1 MSTAAPAN
9 VEHDLPA
16 GDWIRIRGARVHNLQ
31 NVDVDL
37 PRDRMI
43 VITGPSGSG
52 KSSLAFDTL
61 FAEGQRQ
68 FVESLSV
75 YVRQFLVQLQR
86 PDVDLIEGLQP
97 TISIDQRAGTQNPR
111 STVAT
116 VTEIHDYLRLLLAR
130 VGRPH
135 CPHCGASIRRQTS
148 EQIVDGIAGLPLGS
162 KVIVLAPLVRGRKG
176 KHQEALDA
184 VRKAGFLRVRIDGI
198 VYELEQVPEL
208 APRKTHTIEAIVDRL
223 IIRDNLRPRVAE
235 SVQLALRHGSGVLTI
250 LSQRGNGTAPTP
262 TGPLKP
268 NNNFKTSTNGGNG
281 HGATAKPQATARPAP
296 TTPAP
301 MTSASSSTAKP
312 AAASDAP
319 PAEWREDLYSTLH
332 ACPTCNISF
341 EELEPRTFSFN
352 SPYGACQACE
362 GLGSRSGFDPDLVVP
377 DRSLSLGGGA
387 IAPWREA
394 DPDEL
399 QARRKGLTDYL
410 REQGVRWNTP
420 LKNLDAADLQKLL
433 HGDDKK
439 FMGLLALLDEEYAA
453 APPAQREEMEPFR
466 TSIPCAVCEG
476 SRLRPEARAVKL
488 GDETIQTISEMPV
501 SSARGF
507 FATLQFDAEQEPIAR
522 PIIAEIQ
529 RRLDFLN
536 QVGIGYLTLARSADT
551 LSGGELQ
558 RIRLATGIGSG
569 LVGTCYIL
577 DEPSIGL
584 HPRDNK
590 RLIDALREL
599 QQLGNTVVVV
609 EHDEAIMR
617 EADHLIDMGP
627 GAGRHGGRV
636 VGIGRPADLAERE
649 DSVTGGYLSG
659 RLSIPVPAT
668 RRKANAKRAIVVEG
682 AAANNLKNVT
692 ARFPLGVFTCVT
704 GVSGSGKSSL
714 VNETLV
720 RAVKRE
726 LLGAG
731 PKPGPLKKLSGF
743 QHIDKLIEI
752 DQSPIGRTPRS
763 NPATYT
769 GLWDEIRKVY
779 STTREARQRGY
790 KVGRFSFNVAG
801 GRCEDCEGQGVR
813 KIEMNFLPDLYVPC
827 ETCGGARF
835 NRQTLE
841 VRYRDKSIADV
852 LDMPIDEAV
861 EFFEN
866 FPPLARVLQSLVEVG
881 LGYVTLGQN
890 CTTLS
895 GGEAQ
900 RIKLATELART
911 QTGNTLYVLDEPTTG
926 LHFDDVR
933 RLLDVLGRLVD
944 LGNTV
949 IVIEHNVD
957 VMKTADWII
966 DLGPEGG
973 AAGGEVTAVG
983 TPEEIAAVEGN
994 STGMFLRELLGGR

>member
-1 MSTAAPAN
+1 MSSAPLAD
-9 VEHDLPA
+9 EASLAPPGEA
-16 GDWIRIRGARVHNLQ
+16 IRIRGARVHNLQ

-37 PRDRMI
+37 PRDRLI

-75 YVRQFLVQLQR
+75 YVRQFLTQLQR

-116 VTEIHDYLRLLLAR
+116 VTEIHDYLRLLFAR
-130 VGRPH
+130 VGEPH
-135 CPHCGASIRRQTS
+135 CPHCGTPIRRQTP
-148 EQIVDGIAGLPLGS
+148 EQIVDLIAGLPLGS
-162 KVIVLAPLVRGRKG
+162 KVILLAPLVRGRKG

-208 APRKTHTIEAIVDRL
+208 APRKNHTVEAIVDRL

-235 SVQLALRHGSGVLTI
+235 SVQLALRHGGGVLTV
-250 LSQRGNGTAPTP
+250 LSQRGNGTAPASTA
-262 TGPLKP
+262 PLKP
-268 NNNFKTSTNGGNG
+268 NNNFKTPQGGNG
-281 HGATAKPQATARPAP
+281 HGGGNGVKAATSPPSKPTAATNGA
-296 TTPAP
+296 
-301 MTSASSSTAKP
+301 ASSAACKPVP
-312 AAASDAP
+312 AADAP
-319 PAEWREDLYSTLH
+319 PAEWRDELYSTLH
-332 ACPTCNISF
+332 ACPTCNLSF

-377 DRSLSLGGGA
+377 DRSLALGSGA
-387 IAPWREA
+387 VAPWRDA

-399 QARRKGLTDYL
+399 QRRRKGLVDWL
-410 REQGVRWNTP
+410 RDRGIRWNTP
-420 LKNLDAADLQKLL
+420 LKNVDDDVLRQLL

-439 FMGLLALLDEEYAA
+439 FIGLMALLDEEYAA
-453 APPAQREEMEPFR
+453 APPSVRDEWEPFR
-466 TSIPCAVCEG
+466 TSIPCAVCAG
-476 SRLRPEARAVKL
+476 SRLRPEARAVRFE
-488 GDETIQTISEMPV
+488 GQTIQSVGEMNVVAASE
-501 SSARGF
+501 F
-507 FATLQFDAEQEPIAR
+507 FAGVRLDEQRELVAR
-522 PIIAEIQ
+522 PILVEIG
-529 RRLDFLN
+529 RRLAFLN
-536 QVGIGYLTLARSADT
+536 QVGIGYLTLARAADS

-584 HPRDNK
+584 HPRDNR

-599 QQLGNTVVVV
+599 QQSGNTVLVV

-617 EADHLIDMGP
+617 EADYLIDMGP
-627 GAGRHGGRV
+627 GAGRHGGRI
-636 VGIGRPADLAERE
+636 VGSGTPDELAAAPE
-649 DSVTGGYLSG
+649 SVTGGYLSG
-659 RLSIPVPAT
+659 RLSVPIPAE
-668 RRKANAKRAIVVEG
+668 RRKANLKRAIVVEG
-682 AAANNLKNVT
+682 AAANNLKHVT

-731 PKPGPLKKLSGF
+731 PKPGPFKKIAGF

-769 GLWDEIRKVY
+769 GLWDEIRKVFA
-779 STTREARQRGY
+779 TTREARQRGY

-841 VRYRDKSIADV
+841 VRYRDRSIADV
-852 LDMPIDEAV
+852 LDMPIDESV
-861 EFFEN
+861 RFFEN
-866 FPPLARVLQSLVEVG
+866 FPAVSRMLQSLVEVG

-900 RIKLATELART
+900 RIKLAAELART

-949 IVIEHNVD
+949 VVIEHNLD

-973 AAGGEVTAVG
+973 AAGGEITAVG

-994 STGMFLRELLGGR
+994 ATGVYLRGALGL